1 MTGPARRDWFDS
13 VVTPALIGAALLL
26 LWHLGVVYTG
36 TNVFP
41 RPFDVLAATGDLYT
55 QGKLVPYILDSVGR
69 VLAGYMLAILLGT
82 PLGLLMGSRRDLA
95 TAVNPVIQILRPIS
109 PLAWLPVAVVLLGIG
124 NAPAILLIFLASFFP
139 IVVSSM
145 NAVMNVREVHL
156 RVGRN
161 FGLSPREVLMRVL
174 IPAATP
180 QLVIGFRITLG
191 IAWLVV
197 VAAEMLAV
205 DSGLGYLVIDSRNAG
220 KRYDLVVA
228 AMVCI
233 GLIGLLLDLVMR
245 WLERTTAG
253 RWSQTS

>member
-1 MTGPARRDWFDS
+1 MTGPARRDWFGS
-13 VVTPALIGAALLL
+13 VVTPALVSAVLLL
-26 LWHLGVVYTG
+26 LWQLGVVYTG

-41 RPFDVLAATGDLYT
+41 GPIDVLAAMRDLYT
-55 QGKLVPYILDSVGR
+55 QGKLAPYIIDSVGR
-69 VLAGYMLAILLGT
+69 VVAGYTLAILLGT

-95 TAVNPVIQILRPIS
+95 TAMNPVIQLLRPIS
-109 PLAWLPVAVVLLGIG
+109 PLAWLPVAVVLLGVG

-161 FGLSPREVLMRVL
+161 FGLSPRQVLMRVL

-180 QLVIGFRITLG
+180 QLVIGFRLTLG

-245 WLERTTAG
+245 RLERATAG

>member
-1 MTGPARRDWFDS
+1 MTGSVRRDWSGS
-13 VVTPALIGAALLL
+13 VVAPMLVGAALLL

-41 RPFDVLAATGDLYT
+41 TPVDVVTAMGELQE
-55 QGKLVPYILDSVGR
+55 QGKLVPYILDSLGR
-69 VLAGYMLAILLGT
+69 VAAGYVLAVLLGA
-82 PLGLLMGSRRDLA
+82 PLGLFMGSHRDLA
-95 TAVNPVIQILRPIS
+95 AAVNPVVQLLRPIS
-109 PLAWLPVAVVLLGIG
+109 PLAWLPVAVVLLGVG

-145 NAVMNVREVHL
+145 NAVMSVREVHL

-161 FGLSPREVLMRVL
+161 FGLSPSQVMMRVL
-174 IPAATP
+174 LPAAIP
-180 QLVIGFRITLG
+180 QLIIGFRLTLG

-233 GLIGLLLDLVMR
+233 GLIGLLLDLAMR
-245 WLERTTAG
+245 HLERATVG
-253 RWSQTS
+253 RWSKAS